1 MTHDLLKLHLGFE
14 GMAMEGKPGFKECP
28 FCAEWIRE
36 HAIYCRFCR
45 QMLPVVAGGAAA
57 ATVAG
62 ATIDAQ
68 SSALSN
74 LTRLAPK
81 GLRELLLED
90 FEAASEAER
99 RVITIMFAD
108 LCGYTALA
116 EDRDPEYIRDLINRC
131 FEQMAGAV
139 DHYSGLV
146 VHFLGDAV
154 LAAFG
159 APRAHE
165 DDPERA
171 VRAGLQMIEGV
182 EKVGRAEKLDL
193 GLAIGIHT
201 GEVVVGG
208 ISVGDRLDFTAF
220 GDAVNTAS
228 RLQSLAG
235 FNEVLISQRI
245 YQAVHHAFECESRPP
260 AFVKNKREPIIN
272 YKVAGPKGQQMRQ
285 RPRGH
290 GVQTLLV
297 GRDKEIARTDAAM
310 RALSHGRSAFLCL
323 VGEPGVGKSRLSR
336 EIQTRLRLDNLLWLD
351 AGCVSFGTSIP
362 YGPVLDLLRSALGIA
377 EGDSTAKVVGKIQQ
391 GTRGI
396 EGARQ
401 KMRDALG
408 YLLGDTS
415 SQNPLSQLDAKKRK
429 ETLITESVAFVKG
442 LAAGRPVVV
451 MVDDLHWS
459 DPLSVEWM
467 DHLVGD
473 LGNRPLV
480 VIGLYRPTFTH
491 KWPDTA
497 KPTIVEVKELSDH
510 DSRRLLFELLGVK
523 SLPAGLVQDILKRT
537 RGNPFFIE
545 ELLHAFMDSGILVQ
559 RGEKWEFTREIK
571 ADEIPDSLRSIILSR
586 IDSLEVRLRRIL
598 QCASVI
604 GRGFRYEILEYV
616 TDFQARLDSYVHQL
630 VDVHFLIEQSLIAE
644 LLYLFRHAVAR
655 DVTYETL
662 LRRRRAEFHR
672 KVGECI
678 ESLHAEQ
685 LERHYE
691 FLAHHYYLS
700 DAPQKAAYYLD
711 RAAEKLER
719 LYANEAVVETVGRLL
734 DVLDKRLPKTRD
746 YARMR
751 AEALIRLGRVQKLLG
766 DYTAS
771 SGAYQSAIRAAD
783 RTPGGNDLAAKA
795 RRNLADVD
803 RMLGHHD
810 RALRHLEY
818 AGQIWERLGDAT
830 SGLTVHAYKGVVHMA
845 QGKYAQA
852 AKAFREGV
860 ELARRAGTRP
870 SLAYAL
876 NDLGIACLN
885 MGKPE
890 EALATFTEAL
900 GLMEELAD
908 KKATVACLNNIGMCH
923 ERLGHFDEA
932 LKFYG
937 RSFEMAEKIGH
948 RYALLGNLINLG
960 QCYQYQGDHRSA
972 IRQFRRVVRLT
983 EAQPNPYA
991 ASLALGNLA
1000 TNLVCMDR
1008 NGEVRQQL
1016 KEAYR
1021 LARTS
1026 RNHVAQVN
1034 VALAEAFYLNSQKQY
1049 GKAERLVRSTIE
1061 DIEKR
1066 GYGDYQ
1072 SLAYRYL
1079 AEALLGLKQL
1089 ADARRA
1095 AERALH
1101 LAEKTSNPRDHAW
1114 ALWVRSRI
1122 EQAQGRRS
1130 AAGSLSQEAV
1140 KLAEKIGDKALV
1152 GIAKDER

>member
-1 MTHDLLKLHLGFE
+1 
-14 GMAMEGKPGFKECP
+14 MESKPGFKECP

-36 HAIYCRFCR
+36 RAIYCRFCR
-45 QMLPVVAGGAAA
+45 QMLPVVAGGVVQGAM
-57 ATVAG
+57 AG
-62 ATIDAQ
+62 ASVDAQ

-108 LCGYTALA
+108 ICGYTALA

-139 DHYSGLV
+139 EHYAGIV

-171 VRAGLQMIEGV
+171 VRAALQMIDGI
-182 EKVGRAEKLDL
+182 EKIGRAEKLDL

-245 YQAVHHAFECESRPP
+245 YQQVHHAFELESRPP
-260 AFVKNKREPIIN
+260 AFVKNKREPIVN
-272 YKVAGPKGQQMRQ
+272 YKVLGPKGRQMRQ

-297 GRDKEIARTDAAM
+297 GRDKEMLRIDGVTRVFA
-310 RALSHGRSAFLCL
+310 HGRSAFICL
-323 VGEPGVGKSRLSR
+323 VGEPGVGKSRLGR
-336 EIQTRLRLDNLLWLD
+336 EIQARLRLDNLFWLE
-351 AGCVSFGTSIP
+351 AGCVSFGSTLP
-362 YGPVLDLLRSALGIA
+362 YGPVLELLRAALGIE
-377 EGDSTAKVVGKIQQ
+377 EGDAAARVVEKIQQ

-401 KMRDALG
+401 RMRDALA
-408 YLLGDTS
+408 YLLGETS
-415 SQNPLSQLDAKKRK
+415 SRNPLSELDAKKRK
-429 ETLITESVAFVKG
+429 EVLIAESVAFLKG
-442 LAAGRPVVV
+442 LAAKRPVVV
-451 MVDDLHWS
+451 SVDDLHWS
-459 DPLSVEWM
+459 DPLSIEWM
-467 DHLVGD
+467 DRLVGE
-473 LGNRPLV
+473 LGNRQLLV
-480 VIGLYRPTFTH
+480 IACYRPVFTRA
-491 KWPDTA
+491 WPDTA
-497 KPTIVEVKELSDH
+497 KPSVIEVKELSDH

-523 SLPAGLVQDILKRT
+523 SLPAGMVEDILRRT

-545 ELLHAFMDSGILVQ
+545 ELIHAFMDSGILVQ
-559 RGEKWEFTREIK
+559 RGQKWEFTREIQ
-571 ADEIPDSLRSIILSR
+571 AQEIPDTLRHVILAR

-604 GRGFRYEILEYV
+604 GRGFRYEILEYI
-616 TDFQARLDSYVHQL
+616 TDFQARLDSYVHDL
-630 VDVHFLIEQSLIAE
+630 VDVHFLIEQSLLAE
-644 LLYLFRHAVAR
+644 LMYLFRHAVAR

-672 KVGECI
+672 KVGESI
-678 ESLHAEQ
+678 ESLHANQ

-700 DAPQKAAYYLD
+700 DSPQKAAYYLD
-711 RAAEKLER
+711 KAADKLER
-719 LYANEAVVETVGRLL
+719 LYANEALVETLNRLL
-734 DVLDKRLPKTRD
+734 EVLDKRLPRTND

-751 AEALIRLGRVQKLLG
+751 VEALIRLGRVRKLLG
-766 DYTAS
+766 EYQKSA
-771 SGAYQSAIRAAD
+771 GAYQNAIRVAD
-783 RTPGGNDLAAKA
+783 RLTGGDDLAAKA

-803 RMLGHHD
+803 RLLGQHD
-810 RALRHLEY
+810 RALRHLEH
-818 AGQIWERLGDAT
+818 AGQIWQRIGDAAG
-830 SGLTVHAYKGVVHMA
+830 GLTVHAGTGVVFMS

-852 AKAFREGV
+852 TKAFRQGV

-870 SLAYAL
+870 SLANAL
-876 NDLGIACLN
+876 NDLGIACLHAGN
-885 MGKPE
+885 YRD
-890 EALATFTEAL
+890 ALETFTEAL

-908 KKATVACLNNIGMCH
+908 KKGVVACLNNIGMCH
-923 ERLGHFDEA
+923 ERRGQFDQA
-932 LKFYG
+932 LNFYG
-937 RSFEMAEKIGH
+937 RSFELAEKIGH
-948 RYALLGNLINLG
+948 HYAVLGNLVNIG
-960 QCYQYQGDHRSA
+960 QCYQYQGDYRSA
-972 IRQFRRVVRLT
+972 VRQFRRVIRQA
-983 EAQPNPYA
+983 EAKPNDYA
-991 ASLALGNLA
+991 TSVAHGNLA
-1000 TNLVCMDR
+1000 TNLVCMGR
-1008 NGEVRQQL
+1008 NGEVQAQL
-1016 KEAYR
+1016 DEAYR
-1021 LARTS
+1021 LARSS
-1026 RNHVAQVN
+1026 RNHLALVN
-1034 VALAEAFYLNSQKQY
+1034 AALAEVLYLTHEQQY
-1049 GKAERLVRSTIE
+1049 GKAVRLARTTIE
-1061 DIEKR
+1061 DTRKR
-1066 GYGDYQ
+1066 GYRDYQ

-1079 AEALLGLKQL
+1079 ADALLAMKRT

-1095 AERALH
+1095 AEQSVR
-1101 LAEKTSNPRDHAW
+1101 LAEKTNSPRDRAW
-1114 ALWVRSRI
+1114 ALWTQARI
-1122 EQAQGRRS
+1122 EQARGRQS
-1130 AAGSLSQEAV
+1130 ASRATIQQAHQ
-1140 KLAEKIGDKALV
+1140 LAEKIGDKALV
-1152 GIAKDER
+1152 GAIGVAP